1 VDDPSKVMRVTDRQ
15 RRWLT
20 AVLVLGAFVLALNLV
35 SYLAAVFYT
44 FGDTILVFFL
54 AWLLAF
60 ILSPVV
66 GSLTRLV
73 PVLPRIGAVVLVYAT
88 LVGAIVLVVIVVAG
102 ALAQSITAFIQSVP
116 TLRGDLPTLL
126 APWQERLNAIGLS
139 QVDLVAQVSSFLDNL
154 AVYAAQLAGPVQQ
167 LAVASLSALASL
179 LLVLILSLY
188 MVVDRDKILSFIFRV
203 VPPAMKEEARL
214 LETSVARSF
223 GGFLRGQAILGIVYA
238 AVAAATSAILGL
250 PYLPVTA
257 AASGVLMAI
266 PFFGPFVAWSPPVI
280 VALLTPAAPTL
291 PTAILMAVGWVVVM
305 NVLHPRLMQEAVGIH
320 PIVVLGSVLI
330 GSKVAGVTG
339 AIFGIPIAAVLSAF
353 FFHFLV
359 ATREP
364 SPVATRAA
372 RRVEEREGRRVRV
385 PHEPVA
391 GVDPDVH
398 GVTGT
403 TETSP

>member
-1 VDDPSKVMRVTDRQ
+1 MRVTDRQ

-35 SYLAAVFYT
+35 SSLAAVFYT

-66 GSLTRLV
+66 GGLTRLV
-73 PVLPRIGAVVLVYAT
+73 PILPRIGAVVLVYAT
-88 LVGAIVLVVIVVAG
+88 LVGAIVLVVVVVAG
-102 ALAQSITAFIQSVP
+102 ALAQSISAFIVSVP

-126 APWQERLNAIGLS
+126 APWQERLNAVGLQ
-139 QVDLVAQVSSFLDNL
+139 QVDLVAQAASFLDNL
-154 AVYAAQLAGPVQQ
+154 AGYAAQLAGPVQQ

-179 LLVLILSLY
+179 LLVLVLSLY
-188 MVVDRDKILSFIFRV
+188 MVVDRDAILSFMFRV

-257 AASGVLMAI
+257 AAAGGLMAI
-266 PFFGPFVAWSPPVI
+266 PFFGPFVAWAPPVI
-280 VALLTPAAPTL
+280 VALLTPGSPVL
-291 PTAILMAVGWVVVM
+291 PTVILMAVGWFIVM
-305 NVLHPRLMQEAVGIH
+305 NVLQPRLMQEAVGIH

-330 GSKVAGVTG
+330 GSKIAGVTG

-359 ATREP
+359 ITREP
-364 SPVATRAA
+364 SPVTARAA

-385 PHEPVA
+385 PHEPVP
-391 GVDPDVH
+391 GVDPDVQ

-403 TETSP
+403 TESIP